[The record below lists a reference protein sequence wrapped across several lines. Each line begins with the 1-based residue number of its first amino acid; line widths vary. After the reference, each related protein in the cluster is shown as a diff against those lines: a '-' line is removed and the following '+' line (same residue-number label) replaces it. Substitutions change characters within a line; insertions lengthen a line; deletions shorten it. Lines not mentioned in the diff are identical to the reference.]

1 MKRLYKIMAIASILT
16 LGAVDASAVVRNTQ
30 TQQLAKKMDREEP
43 FCNSVWG
50 FVAVNMQGDTLAKIN
65 SNRRMVPASNM
76 KLITTGAALVTF
88 GPSYTFKTS
97 IAYAGEVKDSTLFG
111 DLYIIG
117 GGDPMLGDL
126 FSYLPS
132 PSEAFAKWRKIL
144 KDNGIY
150 RIEGNIV
157 GDGSYFN
164 GEAYHTDWSMEDG
177 RTKDGVVP
185 QGLTYRGKMK
195 AVLPDGPLA
204 AATHFRNYLVK
215 DTSFVVTGV
224 AAEGKLPTPS
234 QNDTLMTV
242 KTLGVV
248 ASQPLKTLIKTANY
262 QSDNFTAE
270 TLIRALGK
278 QLKGSADYSSATS
291 ALHKALSPLNLA
303 NASMQQRF
311 ADGSGLSRK
320 NYISPNF
327 MVSFLKAMAKSK
339 YYKDYLASIPKPGSG
354 TLKNRLAK
362 QPQSV
367 KDRVYMKSGSLNGTR
382 AFSGYI
388 LSGDGNPAKTI
399 CFSVITNNSVASY
412 SQTAGPIDELIS
424 QLAKENE

>member
-1 MKRLYKIMAIASILT
+1 MLAVMAFC
-16 LGAVDASAVVRNTQ
+16 AVDAGAVVRNTQ

-43 FCNSVWG
+43 FKNSVWG

-88 GPSYTFKTS
+88 GPNYTFKTS
-97 IAYAGEVKDSTLFG
+97 LAYAGQVKDSTLFG

-117 GGDPMLGDL
+117 GGDPMLGDI
-126 FSYLPS
+126 FSYLPKA
-132 PSEAFAKWRKIL
+132 EETFAKWSKIL

-157 GDGSYFN
+157 GDGSYFE
-164 GEAYHTDWSMEDG
+164 GEPYHTDWSMEDG

-195 AVLPDGPLA
+195 AALPDGPLA
-204 AATHFRNYLVK
+204 AATHFKNYLAK
-215 DTSFVVTGV
+215 DTAFVVKGK
-224 AAEGKLPTPS
+224 AAEGKLPTAT
-234 QNDTLMTV
+234 NDSLMTI

-278 QLKGSADYSSATS
+278 QLKGASDYSSATS

-303 NASMQQRF
+303 NASMTQRF

-320 NYISPNF
+320 NYISPDF

-382 AFSGYI
+382 CFSGYI
-388 LSGDGNPAKTI
+388 LSGDGDASKTI

-412 SQTAGPIDELIS
+412 SQTAGPIDDLIAK
-424 QLAKENE
+424 LALENQ